1 MMRLLRA
8 AGHPVMRWKNG
19 GGFTTEVAVFPA
31 RAALDAFDWR
41 ISMADV
47 ASDGAFSRF
56 PGIDRTL
63 AILSGEGMRLDI
75 ENEPTLDLTRET
87 APAIFPA
94 DAATHA
100 TLIAGPIRDLN
111 VMTRRGVF
119 AHKVTR
125 HVGPEKLNLSRSAA
139 TVIALSRMKA
149 LWVECRKDGAHAVL
163 DVDDAAIIDDDVTLT
178 PNGGGEFYVIELWA
192 EGPAARQ
199 LRLYK

>member
-19 GGFTTEVAVFPA
+19 GGFTTEVAVFPV

-47 ASDGAFSRF
+47 NEDGAFSCF

-75 ENEPTLDLTRET
+75 ENETLDLTRDS
-87 APAIFPA
+87 APAAFPA
-94 DAATHA
+94 DAPTFA

-111 VMTRRGVF
+111 VMSRRGVF
-119 AHKVTR
+119 THRVTR
-125 HVGPEKLNLSRSAA
+125 YAGPGMFNLSRSSG
-139 TVIALSRMKA
+139 TMLVLSRMPG
-149 LWVECRKDGAHAVL
+149 LGVRCHRDGTHAVL
-163 DVDDAAIIDDDVTLT
+163 DVDDAAIIDDDVTLA
-178 PNGGGEFYVIELWA
+178 PSGKGEFYVIELWA
-192 EGPAARQ
+192 DTPAARQ
-199 LRLYK
+199 